1 LGDVRFGDLFTQGR
15 CASHGGVVPQAEAPL
30 RVEKQMSEE
39 RLLETPF
46 DLDAVFEVDDYMAVY
61 RDDLTSERSDAEV
74 AAWVELLELDAAP
87 AGKRILDLACG
98 FGRHANRLAA
108 LGHSVVGMDMMPGFL
123 EMARQRAA
131 ELGVQV
137 DYRQGDM
144 RELDFVEEFDLV
156 LLLFTSFGY
165 FGDEENVRVME
176 NVARALKPGGLLGF
190 DVPNRDAVT
199 KDVPSAHVIDRDG
212 DLTINR
218 LSFDVLS
225 GRFHN
230 RRILIRDGVRKD
242 KPFSIR
248 LYNATEIRDLLNR
261 AGLQVRKMVGYGG
274 QPLSADSRG
283 ILVVAPKPFPG

>member
-1 LGDVRFGDLFTQGR
+1 
-15 CASHGGVVPQAEAPL
+15 VPQAEAPL
-30 RVEKQMSEE
+30 RVEKQRSEE

-230 RRILIRDGVRKD
+230 RRILIRDGIRKD

-283 ILVVAPKPFPG
+283 ILVVAQKPFPG